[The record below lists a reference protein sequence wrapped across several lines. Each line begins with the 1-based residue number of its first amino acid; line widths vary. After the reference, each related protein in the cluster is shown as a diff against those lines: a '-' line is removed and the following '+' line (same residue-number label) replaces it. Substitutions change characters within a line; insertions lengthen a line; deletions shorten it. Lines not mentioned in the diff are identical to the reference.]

1 MSANELPVS
10 CRDVGEL
17 FIALV
22 KQTVLLRPPCYK
34 RQPSLL
40 NVCRILPLSGCVN
53 GGRGGAARILSAE
66 IEGDCLPKCVLGG
79 EKPIYTR
86 DNIFPQLRT
95 DFQVL

>member
-1 MSANELPVS
+1 MV
-10 CRDVGEL
+10 
-17 FIALV
+17 
-22 KQTVLLRPPCYK
+22 
-34 RQPSLL
+34 
-40 NVCRILPLSGCVN
+40 
-53 GGRGGAARILSAE
+53 GGAARFLSAE